1 MNQIET
7 SRQVLTRLT
16 LLEARPVSS
25 GGGVSDGNKGSITVT
40 SGGSTWTINTGAVT
54 NDMLAGS
61 ITLGKLTGLG
71 AGVST
76 ALAVA
81 SDTSGGFLT
90 AGVGGTLPVSRG
102 GTGATTVVAAREALG
117 IRTFTKPSD
126 QSRSSATTGA
136 TYTVD
141 SHLKD
146 IPLESGKSY
155 KIDFFLAAYV
165 PTTEGG
171 KARLVV
177 PLATGTVPIIAGLFN
192 TSQWG
197 NGNASAINQST
208 SGSVR
213 YFQLAAS
220 GGYNQNRAIVGVA
233 YTGVLSASGNL
244 SLEWA
249 QNANGVNATIMR
261 GGSILTVTEL

>member
-1 MNQIET
+1 MTPIET
-7 SRQVLTRLT
+7 TRQVLTRLT
-16 LLEARPVSS
+16 LLEARPTSS
-25 GGGVSDGNKGSITVT
+25 GGGVADGNKGSITVT

-81 SDTSGGFLT
+81 SDASGGFLT
-90 AGVGGTLPVSRG
+90 AGAGGTLPVSRG
-102 GTGATTVVAAREALG
+102 GTGATTAVAAREALG

-126 QSRSSATTGA
+126 ESRASNT
-136 TYTVD
+136 TYTID

-146 IPLESGKSY
+146 IPLVAGKSY
-155 KIDFFLAAYV
+155 RIDFFLAAYV
-165 PTTEGG
+165 PTAEGG
-171 KARLVV
+171 KARIVV
-177 PLATGTVPIIAGLFN
+177 PLASGTVPIQSGFYA
-192 TSQWG
+192 TAAWG
-197 NGNASAINQST
+197 NGSAAVINQST
-208 SGSVR
+208 SGSQR
-213 YFQLAAS
+213 LFQLATGA
-220 GGYNQNRAIVGVA
+220 GYNQNRAITGVA

-249 QNANGVNATIMR
+249 QNASGVNATIMR
-261 GGSILTVTEL
+261 GGSIITVTEL

>member
-1 MNQIET
+1 
-7 SRQVLTRLT
+7 
-16 LLEARPVSS
+16 
-25 GGGVSDGNKGSITVT
+25 
-40 SGGSTWTINTGAVT
+40 
-54 NDMLAGS
+54 MLAGS

-90 AGVGGTLPVSRG
+90 AGAGGTLPVSRG
-102 GTGATTVVAAREALG
+102 GTGATTAVATREALG

-126 QSRSSATTGA
+126 ESRSSATTGA

-146 IPLESGKSY
+146 IPLAAGKSY
-155 KIDFFLAAYV
+155 KIEFFLAAYV
-165 PTTEGG
+165 PGSALPNEGG

-249 QNANGVNATIMR
+249 QNASGVNATIMR